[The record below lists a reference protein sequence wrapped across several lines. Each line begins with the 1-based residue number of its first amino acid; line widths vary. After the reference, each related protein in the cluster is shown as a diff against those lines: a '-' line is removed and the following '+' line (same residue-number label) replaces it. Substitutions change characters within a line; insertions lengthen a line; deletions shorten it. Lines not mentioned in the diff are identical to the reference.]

1 MTRMEQLY
9 TALEKGK
16 ERLRAIAMEHR
27 SFAKDLVES
36 FGEFLGHPRAIQ
48 WVPAQIEQ
56 PGFEVA
62 QDSHE
67 AMRFEDDGWL
77 RVVCRLWIV
86 DEPFLLRM
94 VVRKDGSSWLVKLHA
109 DGKAYR
115 VDSDQAEWSK
125 FHEWLFGEIITWLE
139 SFGASPTRI
148 GFHDVGSG

>member
-9 TALEKGK
+9 AALEKGK
-16 ERLRAIAMEHR
+16 ERLHAISMEHR
-27 SFAKDLVES
+27 AFATDLVQG

-48 WVPAQIEQ
+48 WVPVDQ

-62 QDSHE
+62 QDSDE
-67 AMRFEDDGWL
+67 AMRFENDGWL

-94 VVRKDGSSWLVKLHA
+94 LVRKDGSSWLVKLHD

-115 VDSDQAEWSK
+115 VESDHADWSN
-125 FHEWLFGEIITWLE
+125 
-139 SFGASPTRI
+139 
-148 GFHDVGSG
+148 V